1 MGSENNIS
9 ASNEF
14 LLGFVLLLL
23 ESPDFI
29 QNFKSVITIEGLS
42 PVISISTYISI
53 SGLAV
58 LESGLG
64 ALSA

>member
-23 ESPDFI
+23 ESPDFTQI
-29 QNFKSVITIEGLS
+29 FKSVITIEGLS
-42 PVISISTYISI
+42 PCY
-53 SGLAV
+53 LK
-58 LESGLG
+58 
-64 ALSA
+64 